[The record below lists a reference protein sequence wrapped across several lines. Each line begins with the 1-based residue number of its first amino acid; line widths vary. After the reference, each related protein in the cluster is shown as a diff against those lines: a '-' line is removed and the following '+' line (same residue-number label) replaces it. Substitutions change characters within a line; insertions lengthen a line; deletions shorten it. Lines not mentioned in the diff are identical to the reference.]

1 MSSARE
7 KSLKSNVTL
16 VDFVKAK
23 RRENCRVCKLSVEV
37 RGQIGR
43 TAGEKKI
50 SRDQQIEWVALVT
63 GVKLTMEEFNAH
75 INGRHDAA

>member
-1 MSSARE
+1 MSRIRE
-7 KSLKSNVTL
+7 KHARQNVTL

-43 TAGEKKI
+43 PASAKNI

-63 GVKLTMEEFNAH
+63 GVKLTLEEFNQH
-75 INGRHDAA
+75 VNGRHDAA